1 MPDESAQL
9 PWGELGRVRAEVPW
23 DAIRTIAEAAPA
35 DNDVVHRLF
44 DTYERARK
52 TLLREATVADLCVT
66 AIFALAATRFDDAQ
80 KREVGGFL
88 IEKLIEACEEE
99 DDFIPDTLLAACG
112 ALGPAILPLVLDVCS
127 SERDIEAAW
136 LWLWDLTALAAEC
149 DDEDLRGRAIR
160 ACAEMLE
167 KAARGQI
174 DPDMGMSAGWAL
186 VRCKRTEYADLL
198 ERVCD
203 RAELVTRNEYKLMLN
218 VLRGRSDDMSQE
230 LWEHPIEEL
239 VESRWK
245 MIVDS
250 SFDAESDDIEWD
262 GETGTEDLN
271 FLRARTVALRF
282 LLSAPG
288 SSLPPEMRDNAHDI
302 IRRLVYLS
310 FVHLDKDIEEWDEPA
325 LRKLLID
332 LLPAYLIGDRRMFAM
347 VAPIAETFLYSLG
360 EQGLLRDAEELAR
373 EVRGWAGQIVANGVD
388 PTRWS
393 TTKRNAI
400 LAFVGGQEAADA
412 RVRKGIMAHM
422 AEEWR
427 DALQNCPE
435 SRADEPPATEP
446 DLEEP
451 QRAKQQ
457 PKEPPIPVRQYTP
470 RISRNAP
477 CPCGNG
483 RKYKKCCGRSNPPV
497 ESGT

>member
-9 PWGELGRVRAEVPW
+9 PWDELKPVRAEIPW
-23 DAIRTIAEAAPA
+23 DAMRTIAEAAPA

-44 DTYERARK
+44 DTYERARI

-66 AIFALAATRFDDAQ
+66 AIFALAATQFDDAQ
-80 KREVGGFL
+80 KRAVGGFL

-160 ACAEMLE
+160 ACAEMLV

-174 DPDMGMSAGWAL
+174 DPDKGISAGWAL
-186 VRCKRTEYADLL
+186 VRCKCTEYADLL

-230 LWEHPIEEL
+230 LWEYPIEEL

-250 SFDAESDDIEWD
+250 SSDPELDREVELD
-262 GETGTEDLN
+262 EDTEDLN
-271 FLRARTVALRF
+271 LLRARTVAVQF
-282 LLSAPG
+282 LLSAPAG
-288 SSLPPEMRDNAHDI
+288 SLPPEMRDKADPI
-302 IRRLVYLS
+302 IRWSVYLS

-325 LRKLLID
+325 LRKLLTE
-332 LLPAYLIGDRRMFAM
+332 LLPAYLPGDRRVFAM
-347 VAPIAETFLYSLG
+347 VAPVVETFLYSLG
-360 EQGLLRDAEELAR
+360 EQGRLPNAEELAR
-373 EVRGWAGQIVANGVD
+373 EVRGWAGQIVANGLD
-388 PTRWS
+388 PTRWGA
-393 TTKRNAI
+393 TKKNTMA
-400 LAFVGGQEAADA
+400 AFLTGEDVSDPAVQDE
-412 RVRKGIMAHM
+412 IMAHM
-422 AEEWR
+422 AEEWLE
-427 DALQNCPE
+427 AIECFTE
-435 SRADEPPATEP
+435 SRAAEPPATEP
-446 DLEEP
+446 TPKE
-451 QRAKQQ
+451 AQ
-457 PKEPPIPVRQYTP
+457 PTERRSNEPPIPVRQYTP

-477 CPCGNG
+477 CPCGSG

-497 ESGT
+497 ESGA